1 MDDAAGLQIFLT
13 RYAPQSI
20 TFKFKERISEMSDK
34 IELTKEDIERIE
46 KRLAEEQASMADDE
60 KQLLKALLQMA
71 KNRPS
76 LQAPQG
82 LHPNLIWTYQHS
94 TSSKRFKTEIKPME
108 KVSEAVLALK
118 PVTFLYKADT
128 TDTPQFGLI
137 AEEVAA
143 VNPDLVMRDENGDVY
158 TVRYD
163 AVNAMLLNEFLK
175 EHQKMQQLT
184 SRLAQ
189 QEKQIAALRSGLQK
203 VSARLEESR
212 PAAQVVKS

>member
-1 MDDAAGLQIFLT
+1 M
-13 RYAPQSI
+13 P
-20 TFKFKERISEMSDK
+20 
-34 IELTKEDIERIE
+34 
-46 KRLAEEQASMADDE
+46 DDE

-76 LQAPQG
+76 LQALQG
-82 LHPNLIWTYQHS
+82 SDPNIMWTYHHGS
-94 TSSKRFKTEIKPME
+94 SSKRFKTEIKPME

-137 AEEVAA
+137 AEEVAS
-143 VNPDLVMRDENGDVY
+143 VNPDLVMRDEKGDIH

-189 QEKQIAALRSGLQK
+189 QEEQIAALTSGLQK
-203 VSARLEESR
+203 VSARLEESS
-212 PAAQVVKS
+212 PGAQVVKS